1 MIRRIRQR
9 LADESGASLILV
21 MALMT
26 FLGVVVGALLSYSD
40 GSLKLTTKTYERVKI
55 GNDAG
60 GALQTA
66 INQVRRDGAVESC
79 RPLTSL
85 VQPEPILLTYPGQTG
100 PIEVDCKVKVGP
112 LVPHGKTLA
121 KGNGYPDRAITTLST
136 SENEIGLNIDPPNNK
151 TTVVQ
156 GGIWSNSNIR
166 VRRTTTLDQR
176 HGLTQARG
184 RCDVSEGTFIPS
196 PPDCNIGGP
205 VLPDPA
211 IGKPTSYA
219 QSSSGMTYQP
229 VPACPGSDVSTVKFS
244 PGLYDDAAGLTNL
257 FQQCNNRTFWFQP
270 GPNGTVGNYYFD
282 FRNPGSHIWEIKDQ
296 TGSLVGGTPKGW
308 DPDAV
313 PRQIPSSPGACVS
326 PLESITGGGVEL
338 IFGGDSQFKL
348 SQVQMELC
356 GQYSATRLPFVVYGA
371 KSTILDPQPG
381 QTTKMTTGSSVN
393 NLPDLTFNDKD
404 NIKEEDDVSAT
415 ASLAGST
422 HSQGV
427 AGSVTV
433 SGYVPAQ
440 AIPAKSTLISAQL
453 VVRHRDNNNSGSSLS
468 GLTTQITPT
477 RTGATALATDN
488 IPRYT
493 DGPTGGSYHTDTIDV
508 TAKLVDEVYNYGFAG
523 MSVKYVAS
531 VASNN
536 TVTENLDAIQLQ
548 LTWAP
553 TAVRAQA
560 GCVIAIPGCAFLD
573 AKQNHG
579 GLYAHGTI
587 YAPNAAMDYTSDELA
602 APQFLVGIIVRRLYL
617 NVQPTNQYTDPIG
630 QLPLINLYYQ
640 DFDVYFTATCAGQAQ
655 SCGRAQV
662 KYTDVGA
669 LVLSYS
675 REVNVLSWNVVP
687 R

>member
-9 LADESGASLILV
+9 LAEESGASLILV
-21 MALMT
+21 LALMT

-60 GALQTA
+60 SALQTA
-66 INQVRRDGAVESC
+66 INQVRRNNDDVVQSC
-79 RPLTSL
+79 PTLPY
-85 VQPEPILLTYPGQTG
+85 QGQTG
-100 PIEVDCKVKVGP
+100 LITVNCEAVNGGSGTRGKRLVKG
-112 LVPHGKTLA
+112 A
-121 KGNGYPDRAITTLST
+121 GYPDRAITTLST
-136 SENEIGLNIDPPNNK
+136 SENEIGLNINPPNNK

-156 GGIWSNSNIR
+156 GGIWSNSTIR
-166 VRRTTTLDQR
+166 VRNTTTLDQR

-184 RCDVSEGTFIPS
+184 RCDVSGGTFIPS

-211 IGKPTSYA
+211 IANLPSSETSYA
-219 QSSSGMTYQP
+219 QPRSGMTYQP
-229 VPACPGSDVSTVKFS
+229 VPACPGSGVSIVKFS

-282 FRNPGSHIWEIKDQ
+282 FRNSGSHIWEIKDQ
-296 TGSLVGGTPKGW
+296 NTGGVVGGTPKNW
-308 DPDAV
+308 DPNAV
-313 PRQIPSSPGACVS
+313 PSQEPSFPGACVS
-326 PLESITGGGVEL
+326 PLERTTDGGVEF
-338 IFGGDSQFKL
+338 IFGGDSQLKL

-356 GQYSATRLPFVVYGA
+356 GQYSATRVPFVLYGA
-371 KSTILDPQPG
+371 KSTILDPQPV
-381 QTTKMTTGSSVN
+381 QTTKMTTGSGLN

-427 AGSVTV
+427 TGSVTV

-453 VVRHRDNNNSGSSLS
+453 VVRHRDNNNSGSLLS

-488 IPRYT
+488 IPQYA
-493 DGPTGGSYHTDTIDV
+493 DGESGGSYHTDTIDV

-553 TAVRAQA
+553 TAVRAQS

-579 GLYAHGTI
+579 GIYAHGTI

-602 APQFLVGIIVRRLYL
+602 APQFIVGIIVRRLYL

-630 QLPLINLYYQ
+630 QLPLIDIGYQ
-640 DFDVYFTATCAGQAQ
+640 DFLVYFTATCAGVP
-655 SCGRAQV
+655 CGTAKV
-662 KYTDVGA
+662 KYTDV
-669 LVLSYS
+669 LDSP

-687 R
+687 Q